1 MEKEN
6 NTPELPQDDKWLDN
20 ILGTATPPAE
30 LGPDELAVTAAGLVH
45 MDDMDLEK
53 ILSEDWSKVPD
64 LDAVRESPEIA
75 YTQQAEP
82 APETPAAEPA
92 QESFSPS
99 LDADATQMFFPLEDA
114 PSAPNDATQVIP
126 ATEHTAAIPEVTEKT
141 QPIPAQA
148 GKKARPDKGTK
159 PEKAERKTRPA
170 PKKGYGLFGIPHIL
184 STVIWLVIVVIIG
197 VTLGSTLWICTA
209 DLMAFGKPDLEAT
222 ITITEE
228 DDIDSIAQKLA
239 EQGLIEHPG
248 LFKLFAQL
256 TGKDEDIDTG
266 TFTLNAIYDYNAMI
280 NRMRNYGPSREEI
293 TVTIPEGYTCA
304 QLFAL
309 LAEKGVCSVEE
320 VEEYAANG
328 ELKEY
333 WFLEGVE
340 RGDKY
345 CLEGYLFPD
354 TYNFYTHSSPRQAL
368 EKCLDGFDYRFTD
381 KMKEQ
386 LDTLNKRLTSVLS
399 SRGYSQSFIDQS
411 KFTYRD
417 IVIIASMIEKETA
430 SDAESARIASVIF
443 NRLTNPANFLY
454 LNIDATLI
462 YALNGNVDPETGK
475 VKPLT
480 KADYE
485 MDHPFN
491 TYNEPGLPPGP
502 ISNPGRNSLLAAL
515 DPEDTGYYYYV
526 YDPEAGEHVFS
537 KTLKEHENATARINS
552 RG

>member
-1 MEKEN
+1 MEKEH
-6 NTPELPQDDKWLDN
+6 NTPELPQDDKWLDE
-20 ILGTATPPAE
+20 ILGTTTPPAE
-30 LGPDELAVTAAGLVH
+30 LGPDELAVTAAGLVS
-45 MDDMDLEK
+45 MEDMDLEK

-64 LDAVRESPEIA
+64 LETVRQTPEAA
-75 YTQQAEP
+75 YQQ
-82 APETPAAEPA
+82 PETPAPEAPAAEPDA
-92 QESFSPS
+92 VEYSPKQEQFPQNP
-99 LDADATQMFFPLEDA
+99 DADATQMFFPLEEPAA
-114 PSAPNDATQVIP
+114 PEVTQVIP
-126 ATEHTAAIPEVTEKT
+126 VTNQTAAIPEVKEKT
-141 QPIPAQA
+141 APIPAHRV
-148 GKKARPDKGTK
+148 KESR

-184 STVIWLVIVVIIG
+184 STVIWLVIVVLIG
-197 VTLGSTLWICTA
+197 VTLGRTLWICTA

-228 DDIDSIAQKLA
+228 DDIDSIAQKLGDL
-239 EQGLIEHPG
+239 GLIQQPG
-248 LFKLFAQL
+248 LFKLFAEL
-256 TGKDEDIDTG
+256 TGKDEDIDVG

-280 NRMRNYGPSREEI
+280 NRMRNYGPARNEI

-309 LAEKGVCSVEE
+309 LEEKGVCSVTEL
-320 VEEYAANG
+320 EEYAANG

-333 WFLEGVE
+333 WFLEGVQ

-354 TYNFYTHSSPRQAL
+354 TYNFYTNSSPRHAL

-386 LDTLNKRLTSVLS
+386 LEALNKKTRSVLS
-399 SRGYSQSFIDQS
+399 SRGYSQSFIDDNL
-411 KFTYRD
+411 FTYRD

-430 SDAESARIASVIF
+430 SEAESARIASVIF
-443 NRLTNPANFLY
+443 NRLTNPKDFLY

-462 YALNGNVDPETGK
+462 YALNGNIDPETGK

-480 KADYE
+480 QADYK
-485 MDHPFN
+485 MDHPYN

-502 ISNPGRNSLLAAL
+502 IANPGRNSLLAAL

-526 YDPEAGEHVFS
+526 YDPQAREHVFS
-537 KTLKEHENATARINS
+537 KTLKEHENATAKVTSQR
-552 RG
+552 

>member
-1 MEKEN
+1 MEKEQ
-6 NTPELPQDDKWLDN
+6 NTPELPKDDKWLDE
-20 ILGTATPPAE
+20 ILGTTTPPAE
-30 LGPDELAVTAAGLVH
+30 LGPDELAVTAAGLVS
-45 MDDMDLEK
+45 MEDMDLEK

-64 LDAVRESPEIA
+64 LETVRETPEAA
-75 YTQQAEP
+75 YQQPEEP
-82 APETPAAEPA
+82 APEAPAAEPDVVEYSPK
-92 QESFSPS
+92 QEQFPQNP
-99 LDADATQMFFPLEDA
+99 DADATQMFFPLEEA
-114 PSAPNDATQVIP
+114 GPEATQVIP
-126 ATEHTAAIPEVTEKT
+126 VTDQTAAIPEVKEKT
-141 QPIPAQA
+141 APIPAHPV
-148 GKKARPDKGTK
+148 KEPR
-159 PEKAERKTRPA
+159 PEKTERKTRPA
-170 PKKGYGLFGIPHIL
+170 PKKGYGLLGIPHIL
-184 STVIWLVIVVIIG
+184 STVIWLVIVVLIG
-197 VTLGSTLWICTA
+197 VTLGRTLWICTS

-239 EQGLIEHPG
+239 DLGLIEQPG

-256 TGKDEDIDTG
+256 TGKDEDIDVG

-280 NRMRNYGPSREEI
+280 NRMRNYGPARNEI

-309 LAEKGVCSVEE
+309 LEEKGVCSVAEL
-320 VEEYAANG
+320 EEYAANG

-333 WFLEGVE
+333 WFLEGVQ

-354 TYNFYTHSSPRQAL
+354 TYNFYTNSTPRHAL
-368 EKCLDGFDYRFTD
+368 EKCLDGFDYRFTE

-386 LDTLNKRLTSVLS
+386 LDALNQRTSSVLS
-399 SRGYSQSFIDQS
+399 SRGYSQSFIEDNL
-411 KFTYRD
+411 FTYRD

-430 SDAESARIASVIF
+430 SEAESARIASVIF
-443 NRLTNPANFLY
+443 NRLTNPKDFLY

-462 YALNGNVDPETGK
+462 YALNGNIDPETGK

-515 DPEDTGYYYYV
+515 DPENTSYYYYV